1 MNAETETGVCRLTR
15 RRCSQGLT
23 RYVVATIALIVVIGG
38 AACRSKPAATEP
50 VAEPF
55 RTTSS
60 VREIMQA
67 IVGPSA
73 QGLWD
78 SVGTISNSK
87 GTVDLAPRTDAEWA
101 AVRRHAVTLVESSNL
116 LLIRGRHVAPE
127 GATIL
132 KADDADPGA
141 ELQPA
146 EIERRIN
153 ANWPAWTAM
162 AVALHG
168 AGRAMLRT
176 IDAKDA
182 AALETTGSELDGIC
196 ENCHLAF
203 WYPPKTAR

>member
-1 MNAETETGVCRLTR
+1 MTR
-15 RRCSQGLT
+15 ERSRGPTLC
-23 RYVVATIALIVVIGG
+23 VVATMALIGVVGG
-38 AACRSKPAATEP
+38 VACQSKPAATEP
-50 VAEPF
+50 AAELF

-60 VREIMQA
+60 VREIMQS
-67 IVGPSA
+67 IVAPSA

-101 AVRRHAVTLVESSNL
+101 AVRRHAVTLIESSNL

-127 GATIL
+127 GATTL

-146 EIERRIN
+146 EIEKRVN
-153 ANWPAWTAM
+153 ANWPGWTSM
-162 AVALHG
+162 AIALHG
-168 AGRAMLRT
+168 AGTAMLKT